1 VQALARGPLI
11 ACGKWRCAILSIV
24 KTVIVLAVHGMPP
37 ADFPRQ
43 ELAEFFRLHAAGE
56 TTRLSS
62 SSQERYS
69 LLEDRMRDWPR
80 NEGNDPFYSASQEL
94 AAHLSRASGHEVIVG
109 YNEFCA
115 PSIDEALQRA
125 ADRCATRIFVA
136 TTMMTRGGDHAEK
149 DIPAAIDRFRG
160 LHPEIEVT
168 YAWPFDMARVAEF
181 LSDHIQQ
188 FT

>member
-1 VQALARGPLI
+1 
-11 ACGKWRCAILSIV
+11 V

-56 TTRLSS
+56 TDRLSS

-69 LLEDRMRDWPR
+69 LLEDRMRNWPR

-94 AAHLSRASGHEVIVG
+94 AVHLSRASGYDAVVG

-115 PSIDEALQRA
+115 PSMDEALRRA
-125 ADRCATRIFVA
+125 ADMSASRIFLA

-149 DIPAAIDRFRG
+149 DIPAAIDRFCV
-160 LHPEIEVT
+160 LYPDIEVI
-168 YAWPFDMARVAEF
+168 YAWPFDMARVAQF
-181 LSDHIQQ
+181 LSDHILR

>member
-1 VQALARGPLI
+1 M
-11 ACGKWRCAILSIV
+11 

-43 ELAEFFRLHAAGE
+43 ELAEFFRLHAASE
-56 TTRLSS
+56 TGRISGS
-62 SSQERYS
+62 AQERLS
-69 LLEDRMRDWPR
+69 LLEDRMRNWPR

-94 AAHLSRASGHEVIVG
+94 ASHLSRASGYEVIVG
-109 YNEFCA
+109 HNEFCA
-115 PSIDEALQRA
+115 PSIDEALQIA
-125 ADRCATRIFVA
+125 ADMSASRIFVA

-160 LHPEIEVT
+160 LHPDIEVT
-168 YAWPFDMARVAEF
+168 YAWPFDMARVAQF